1 MELHFLNVLMSLIDE
16 LSSWDWNSTF
26 HPALTAYFFLGCI
39 PQFILL
45 KKNKFAWVPIVALF
59 VGVVACEI
67 TWLFVS
73 GQLAEAVNVIEAF
86 LYAASFG
93 AVGGCCAY
101 FFWELFKRREDPT
114 EPDDRWM
121 LTKNKK

>member
-26 HPALTAYFFLGCI
+26 HQALTAYFFLGCI

-93 AVGGCCAY
+93 AVGGCCGCAKSGQSTAY
-101 FFWELFKRREDPT
+101 NYQLGLKMFYSIHI
-114 EPDDRWM
+114 
-121 LTKNKK
+121 